1 MSSNSPLVS
10 FRTGHLRETSEV
22 HGRGLRAPR
31 PARCRSANGR
41 PDAIWLMTCAL
52 LLLACTLIGLVPCWA
67 DLLG

>member
-1 MSSNSPLVS
+1 M
-10 FRTGHLRETSEV
+10 